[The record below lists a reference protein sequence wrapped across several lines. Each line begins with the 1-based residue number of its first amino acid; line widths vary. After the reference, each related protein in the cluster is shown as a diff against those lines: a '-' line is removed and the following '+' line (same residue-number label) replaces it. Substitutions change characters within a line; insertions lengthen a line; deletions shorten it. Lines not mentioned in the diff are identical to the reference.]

1 MSMSFFILIDFS
13 HFKNSLGNSGLNP
26 GYHYLFSV
34 KSIPKVIKYILNI
47 NYIFL
52 LVFFYSLFIYISIK
66 IYKFL
71 KNKNFF
77 DQLDIYR
84 KEDKLFILGSNTLV
98 LCFLLFS
105 NWYYREFFLFL
116 VYL

>member
-1 MSMSFFILIDFS
+1 MSMSFILIDFS
-13 HFKNSLGNSGLNP
+13 HLNSLGNSGLNP

-71 KNKNFF
+71 KNKNF
-77 DQLDIYR
+77 LI
-84 KEDKLFILGSNTLV
+84 N
-98 LCFLLFS
+98 
-105 NWYYREFFLFL
+105 
-116 VYL
+116 